1 MPTITREEPVKTSLE
16 PSNHPY
22 LTGPWTPVHEEVT
35 VESLEVIEGKIP
47 ADIDGIYLRNT
58 ENPVHQPLGRH
69 HPFDGDGMVHQVSI
83 SGGKASYRNR
93 FIRTHCFDAEQTA
106 GGALWGGLMD
116 PPALSKRPGFG
127 AHGSLKD
134 TGSTDIIVH
143 AGTALA
149 TLYQCGEAWQMDPV
163 TLENLGKASWGPIDG
178 VSAHPKVDE
187 ETGELMFFNY
197 SKHAPYMH
205 YGVVDRTGKRVHYVP
220 IPLPGPRLPHDM
232 AITKNWSILN
242 DMPLFWD
249 EELLKRDIH
258 AARIH
263 EGVPTRFALIPRYG
277 QPEDI
282 RWFET
287 SPTYVLHWTN
297 AWETKNEKGEDEVV
311 LEGYYQDK
319 PMPDPIEE
327 AGEYSHMMAYVDE
340 HSFQSRLHRWRFNL
354 KTGET
359 TEERLSDRI
368 VEFGM
373 INPAYLMKPSRYIWS
388 TTTRPGWF
396 LFNGYVRHDTETGA
410 EQVFEL
416 PEGVYASE
424 SPVVPKKPSASSSEA
439 VGEDN
444 ASSSEAVGEQDA
456 SSSEAVGEQDAYLIT
471 FLIDEN
477 NGTSQLA
484 ILDASDITKG
494 PICRAALPHKISS
507 GVHSTWVEH
516 SQLAQ
521 DAEFKRKALVA

>member
-1 MPTITREEPVKTSLE
+1 MQITRHPPVKTSLQ

-22 LTGPWTPVHEEVT
+22 LSGAWTPCHEEVD
-35 VESLEVIEGKIP
+35 VDELEVIEGEIP

-69 HPFDGDGMVHQVSI
+69 HPFDGDAMVHQVSI

-93 FIRTHCFDAEQTA
+93 FIRTQCFEAEQIA
-106 GGALWGGLMD
+106 GQALWGGLMD
-116 PPALSKRPGFG
+116 PAGTSKRPGFG
-127 AHGSLKD
+127 AHGGLKD

-143 AGTALA
+143 AGIAYA
-149 TLYQCGEAWQMDPV
+149 TLYQCGEAWMLDPV
-163 TLENLGKASWGPIDG
+163 TLDNLGKAPWGPLDG

-205 YGVVDRTGKRVHYVP
+205 YGVVDRSGKLVHYVP
-220 IPLPGPRLPHDM
+220 VPLPGPRLPHDM
-232 AITKNWSILN
+232 AITRNWSILN
-242 DMPLFWD
+242 DMPLYWD
-249 EELLKRDIH
+249 ADLLERNIH

-263 EGVPTRFALIPRYG
+263 EGVPTRFALIPRHG

-282 RWFET
+282 RWFEA

-297 AWETKNEKGEDEVV
+297 AYEVSGPDGDEVV

-327 AGEYSHMMAYVDE
+327 AGKYSHMMAYVDE

-354 KTGET
+354 ATGKCI
-359 TEERLSDRI
+359 EERLSDRI

-373 INPAYLMKPSRYIWS
+373 INPDYLMKQSRYIWS

-396 LFNGYVRHDTETGA
+396 LFNGYVRHDTQTGE
-410 EQVFEL
+410 EQVYTL
-416 PEGVYASE
+416 PDGVYASE
-424 SPVVPKKPSASSSEA
+424 SPMVPRKPASSSET
-439 VGEDN
+439 VGGQGLATKED
-444 ASSSEAVGEQDA
+444 EG
-456 SSSEAVGEQDAYLIT
+456 YLVT

-477 NGTSQLA
+477 TGTSQLA
-484 ILDASDITKG
+484 ILDASDVTKG
-494 PICRAALPHKISS
+494 PICRARLPHKISS

-516 SQLAQ
+516 AQLKA
-521 DAEFKRKALVA
+521 DADFRRGLLAA